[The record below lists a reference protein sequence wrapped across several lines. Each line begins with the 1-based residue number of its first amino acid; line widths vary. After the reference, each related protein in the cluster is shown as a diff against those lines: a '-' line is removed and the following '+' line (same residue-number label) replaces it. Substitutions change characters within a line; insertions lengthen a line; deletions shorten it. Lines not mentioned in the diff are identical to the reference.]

1 MILSAAMMLEFMGW
15 NEAASLIV
23 NAVERTLRQGI
34 LTADI
39 AESVKH
45 RRCVGTREFGDAI
58 IAQL

>member
-1 MILSAAMMLEFMGW
+1 MLEFMGW